1 MKKVRGYVFS
11 RSFMGEN
18 APQQVQNMA
27 IRDYCDK
34 NDLIYFLSSV
44 EYAMEDCFYSLHGT
58 IDNLKDLDG
67 IVFYSLLQ
75 MPTDFDVRKK
85 IYDKIFKNNI
95 TIYFAIESMRISS
108 AQDIYPVENILNVR
122 IRLQDKS
129 NYWFF

>member
-27 IRDYCDK
+27 IRDYCSK
-34 NDLIYFLSSV
+34 NNLIYFLSSV
-44 EYAMEDCFYSLHGT
+44 EYAMEDCFYSLQGT

-75 MPTDFDVRKK
+75 MPTNFEIRKT
-85 IYDKIFKNNI
+85 IYDKILKNKI
-95 TIYFAIESMRISS
+95 TFYFAIESMKISS
-108 AQDIYPVENILNVR
+108 AKDIDSVENILNVR
-122 IRLQDKS
+122 ICLQDKS
-129 NYWFF
+129 NYWFC